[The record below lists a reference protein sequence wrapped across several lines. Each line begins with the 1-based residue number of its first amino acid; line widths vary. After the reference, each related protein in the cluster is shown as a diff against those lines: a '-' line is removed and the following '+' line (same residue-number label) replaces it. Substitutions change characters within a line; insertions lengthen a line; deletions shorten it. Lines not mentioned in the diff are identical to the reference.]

1 MTMPTQEMMYQFF
14 AITTRGLEA
23 ISAAEI
29 AALPG
34 VVVDEVGYRMIF
46 ATCQEVNQAWFHL
59 RTVDDV
65 FLHLVTWQNVL
76 KQRSALSDLQTWS
89 ARLNLER
96 AMQVV
101 GQVRK
106 LKHPLTFS
114 VTVNFVGQRNYST
127 PEIKK
132 ACADGIASRHWCRY
146 VEDDD
151 EADLNVRVF
160 ILHDQAMVG
169 VRLGSRPLYRRVY
182 KQTHLPGSLKPSV
195 AAALLRLG
203 EVLPGTSLLDPC
215 CGAGTIL
222 IEASVGRALSLGGDV
237 EPTATAAA
245 RSNVQAAGVAVP
257 ICQWDA
263 RSLPLP
269 NRSVDRVV
277 SNLPWGREVATT
289 LPVEALYKQVSAE
302 MRRVLAPG
310 GKIVLLTSLPA
321 CVHIPDMRLVKQL
334 EISLF
339 GQNPTIMI
347 WADRFTSG

>member
-1 MTMPTQEMMYQFF
+1 MVKNDAIYQFF
-14 AITTRGLEA
+14 AVTTRGLEE

-34 VVVDEVGYRMIF
+34 VIVDQVSYRLVF
-46 ATCQEVNQAWFHL
+46 ATCQEVNQAWFNL

-65 FLHLVTWQNVL
+65 FLHLVTWNGIL
-76 KQRSALSDLQTWS
+76 KQRSALADLQTWS
-89 ARLNLER
+89 ARLDMER

-114 VTVNFVGQRNYST
+114 VTVNFIGQRNYSA

-132 ACADGIASRHWCRY
+132 ACADGIVSRHWCRY

-151 EADLNVRVF
+151 EADINIRVF
-160 ILHDQAMVG
+160 IQHDVALVG
-169 VRLGSRPLYRRVY
+169 VRLSNRPLYRRGY

-195 AAALLRLG
+195 AAVMLRLG
-203 EVLPGTSLLDPC
+203 EVFPGTTVLDPC

-222 IEASVGRALSLGGDV
+222 IEAAIEHALGFGGDLDQPAVAAALSN
-237 EPTATAAA
+237 ARAA
-245 RSNVQAAGVAVP
+245 RVDIP
-257 ICQWDA
+257 ICQWNA
-263 RSLPLP
+263 SALPLP
-269 NRSVDRVV
+269 DRSVDRVV
-277 SNLPWGREVATT
+277 SNLPWGREVVTST
-289 LPVEALYKQVSAE
+289 PVDALYKQIGIE

-310 GKIVLLTSLPA
+310 GKIILLTNLPA
-321 CVHIPDMRLVKQL
+321 HVHIPDMRLYKQI

-339 GQNPTIMI
+339 GQNPSIMI
-347 WADRFTSG
+347 FTERNAGN